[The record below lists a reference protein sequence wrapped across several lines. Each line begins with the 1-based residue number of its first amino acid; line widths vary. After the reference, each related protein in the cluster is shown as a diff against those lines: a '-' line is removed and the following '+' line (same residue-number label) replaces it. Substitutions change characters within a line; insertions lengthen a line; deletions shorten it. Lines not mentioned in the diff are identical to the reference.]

1 MHPSHV
7 VGKHTGTYYLPVITQ
22 CSIRHL
28 YTIPDLPRAHKDALV
43 AVAKKMERR
52 RCNHHTLDHPLS
64 TLECFSS
71 VIDPRN
77 SKINKNRYVI
87 ASQEEEV
94 RRYCRGVKGV
104 PLVYVKRSV
113 MVMEPMAD
121 SSVGVRE
128 GIERGKLRT
137 GLRANGHAAGV
148 KRKRGESSDDV
159 GQAQDSG
166 SHEPQEGKG
175 LKKKTRGP
183 KGPNPL
189 SVKKRR
195 ISKDSL
201 ERTEE
206 AEKASENLNEKIQL
220 EREADGSRSSMVDI
234 GSSDEKQNSPTKRK
248 RKRKHKKTSLKE
260 IGDEGRHDDRD
271 GI

>member
-1 MHPSHV
+1 MHLSHV
-7 VGKHTGTYYLPVITQ
+7 VGKHTCTYYSQVITQ

-28 YTIPDLPRAHKDALV
+28 YTIPDLPRPHKDALV

-71 VIDPRN
+71 VIDPKD

-87 ASQEEEV
+87 ASQEEDV

-121 SSVGVRE
+121 SSVEVRE

-148 KRKRGESSDDV
+148 KRKRGESSEDV

-175 LKKKTRGP
+175 LKKKPRGP

-195 ISKDSL
+195 IPKDSL

-206 AEKASENLNEKIQL
+206 AEKASEILNEKIQL
-220 EREADGSRSSMVDI
+220 EREADESRSPMADL
-234 GSSDEKQNSPTKRK
+234 GSCDEKQNLPTRRK
-248 RKRKHKKTSLKE
+248 RKRKHRKTSYKE
-260 IGDEGRHDDRD
+260 NGDEGRHDDRD

>member
-1 MHPSHV
+1 M
-7 VGKHTGTYYLPVITQ
+7 
-22 CSIRHL
+22 
-28 YTIPDLPRAHKDALV
+28 
-43 AVAKKMERR
+43 
-52 RCNHHTLDHPLS
+52 
-64 TLECFSS
+64 
-71 VIDPRN
+71 
-77 SKINKNRYVI
+77 
-87 ASQEEEV
+87 

>member
-1 MHPSHV
+1 
-7 VGKHTGTYYLPVITQ
+7 
-22 CSIRHL
+22 
-28 YTIPDLPRAHKDALV
+28 
-43 AVAKKMERR
+43 MERR
-52 RCNHHTLDHPLS
+52 RCNHHTLDHPLT

-71 VIDPRN
+71 VIDPKN
-77 SKINKNRYVI
+77 SRTNKNRYVI

-94 RRYCRGVKGV
+94 RRYCRGVQGV

-128 GIERGKLRT
+128 GIEREKLRT
-137 GLRANGHAAGV
+137 GIRANGHVAGI
-148 KRKRGESSDDV
+148 KRKRGESGDVDV

-166 SHEPQEGKG
+166 SHEPQARN
-175 LKKKTRGP
+175 LPTKKTRGP

-189 SVKKRR
+189 SIKKRR
-195 ISKDSL
+195 ISNYSS

-206 AEKASENLNEKIQL
+206 AEKASGNLDEKIQL
-220 EREADGSRSSMVDI
+220 EREADEPRSSRVDI
-234 GSSDEKQNSPTKRK
+234 GSLDEKQNSPTKRK
-248 RKRKHKKTSLKE
+248 RKRKHKKTLLKK
-260 IGDEGRHDDRD
+260 IRDEERHDDRN

>member
-1 MHPSHV
+1 M
-7 VGKHTGTYYLPVITQ
+7 ITQ

-28 YTIPDLPRAHKDALV
+28 YTIPDLPRPDKDALV
-43 AVAKKMERR
+43 AVAKRMERR
-52 RCNHHTLDHPLS
+52 RCNHHTLDSPLP

-71 VIDPRN
+71 VIDPNN
-77 SKINKNRYVI
+77 SKTNKNRYVI

-94 RRYCRGVKGV
+94 RRYCRGVQGV

-128 GIERGKLRT
+128 GIESEKLRT
-137 GLRANGHAAGV
+137 GLRANGHVAGS
-148 KRKRGESSDDV
+148 KRKRGEPNDVDVDD
-159 GQAQDSG
+159 AQDSA
-166 SHEPQEGKG
+166 SREPEERKA

-195 ISKDSL
+195 ISKDCL
-201 ERTEE
+201 ERTDE
-206 AEKASENLNEKIQL
+206 AEKGPEAYTNDKVQS
-220 EREADGSRSSMVDI
+220 EREADMPGSSMIDS
-234 GSSDEKQNSPTKRK
+234 GSSDEMQNSPTKRK
-248 RKRKHKKTSLKE
+248 RKRKHKKTSS
-260 IGDEGRHDDRD
+260 
-271 GI
+271 

>member
-1 MHPSHV
+1 MI
-7 VGKHTGTYYLPVITQ
+7 GKSIGTYYSQVVTQ

-28 YTIPDLPRAHKDALV
+28 YTIPDLPQPHKDTLV
-43 AVAKKMERR
+43 AVAKRMERR

-71 VIDPRN
+71 VIDPKN
-77 SKINKNRYVI
+77 SKTNKNRYVI

-128 GIERGKLRT
+128 GMEREKLRT
-137 GLRANGHAAGV
+137 GLRVNGHAAGV
-148 KRKRGESSDDV
+148 KRKRGESGDIDV
-159 GQAQDSG
+159 GQAQHSG
-166 SHEPQEGKG
+166 SHEPQQGKA
-175 LKKKTRGP
+175 LKRKTRGP

-195 ISKDSL
+195 ISKDCS
-201 ERTEE
+201 EKTEE

-220 EREADGSRSSMVDI
+220 EREADESRSSMVDT
-234 GSSDEKQNSPTKRK
+234 GFSDEKQNSPIKRK
-248 RKRKHKKTSLKE
+248 RKRKHKKTSFSDL
-260 IGDEGRHDDRD
+260 GDEGCHDDRD

>member
-1 MHPSHV
+1 
-7 VGKHTGTYYLPVITQ
+7 
-22 CSIRHL
+22 
-28 YTIPDLPRAHKDALV
+28 
-43 AVAKKMERR
+43 MERR
-52 RCNHHTLDHPLS
+52 RCNHHTLDHPLT

-71 VIDPRN
+71 VIDPKN
-77 SKINKNRYVI
+77 SRTNKNRYVI

-94 RRYCRGVKGV
+94 RRYCRGVQGV

-128 GIERGKLRT
+128 GIEREKLRT
-137 GLRANGHAAGV
+137 GIRANGHVAGI
-148 KRKRGESSDDV
+148 KRKRGESGDVDV

-166 SHEPQEGKG
+166 SHEPQARN
-175 LKKKTRGP
+175 LPTKKTRGP

-189 SVKKRR
+189 SIKKRR
-195 ISKDSL
+195 ISNYSS

-206 AEKASENLNEKIQL
+206 AEKASGNLDEKIQL
-220 EREADGSRSSMVDI
+220 EREADEPRSSRVDI
-234 GSSDEKQNSPTKRK
+234 GSLDEKQNSPTKRK
-248 RKRKHKKTSLKE
+248 RKRKHKKTLLKKLR
-260 IGDEGRHDDRD
+260 DEERHDDRD